1 MIVVFGSINV
11 DLIAAV
17 DHLPAAGQTLLA
29 RGELRT
35 LPGGK
40 GANQAVAAARDRAA
54 VVMAGAVGRDPLAE
68 VGLSALRAAGVDLTR
83 VCAVE
88 APTGCALIATD
99 LEGRNQIVV
108 ARGANAL
115 ADPAQVE
122 DALLG
127 PGATVVQQLETTP
140 EATAALLLRARARGA
155 RTLLNLAPAAALP
168 PAALAAVDVVI
179 VNEDEAAWLG
189 RHLGCGGEA
198 AALHQ
203 TLGAAVIR
211 TLGGDGAEWVEAGRP
226 GRAPAPRLT
235 VRDTTGAGDCF
246 VGVLAAALD
255 RGAGLEAAIRRAV
268 TAASLSC
275 TRPGA
280 QASMPSAQEI
290 DAATA

>member
-11 DLIAAV
+11 DLIVAV
-17 DHLPAAGQTLLA
+17 DRLPTAGQTLLA
-29 RGELRT
+29 RDELRT

-40 GANQAVAAARDRAA
+40 GATQAA
-54 VVMAGAVGRDPLAE
+54 
-68 VGLSALRAAGVDLTR
+68 
-83 VCAVE
+83 
-88 APTGCALIATD
+88 
-99 LEGRNQIVV
+99 
-108 ARGANAL
+108 
-115 ADPAQVE
+115 
-122 DALLG
+122 
-127 PGATVVQQLETTP
+127 
-140 EATAALLLRARARGA
+140 
-155 RTLLNLAPAAALP
+155 
-168 PAALAAVDVVI
+168 AAVDVLI

-198 AALHQ
+198 AALHRA
-203 TLGAAVIR
+203 LGAAVIR

-226 GRAPAPRLT
+226 GRAPTPRVT

-246 VGVLAAALD
+246 VRVLAAALD

-280 QASMPSAQEI
+280 QASMPTAHET